1 LKVLVLIILL
11 LLVVND
17 LFGQKDF
24 YPGYIVTNSG
34 DTIYGMVKDRKSS
47 RLKIYSKIHLK
58 NSKGKKRKYGPGEI
72 LAYESGGNTYHSVW
86 YRERQF
92 LKVIEKGY
100 VTYYYDESVDE
111 DGYLFET
118 KLLKRENEQRFTT
131 IIGIGFR
138 KKTMNYFADCP
149 ELVRKLDA
157 RQYRFNSL
165 GEAVRFYNRECGM

>member
-1 LKVLVLIILL
+1 LF
-11 LLVVND
+11 VND